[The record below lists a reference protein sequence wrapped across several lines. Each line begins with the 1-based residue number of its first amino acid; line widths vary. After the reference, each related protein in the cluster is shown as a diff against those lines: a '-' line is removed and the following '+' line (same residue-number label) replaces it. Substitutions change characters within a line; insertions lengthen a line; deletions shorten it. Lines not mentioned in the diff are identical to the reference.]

1 MGLYE
6 NIWGSWVHLFKMP
19 LTFKLVLASTGINSV
34 LMFLATVWCL
44 ERGSLSLSLSHY
56 LMV

>member
-44 ERGSLSLSLSHY
+44 ERGSRSFSHY